1 MTSEQVRPDRE
12 LAAGTPA
19 PDDGAAA
26 GTGSPPR
33 SVADE
38 LLMERRRPGD
48 IFRTIFNSV
57 TDGILIFTPTGR
69 ILEVNRVV
77 CERLGYSRDEL
88 IGMTIAD
95 IDTAATAALFAAR
108 MRLVV
113 DRGFATFEVEHIR
126 KDGTTIPLEVG
137 SRAIEFE
144 GELAILSVQRD
155 ITERRRIQSEADE
168 QRVYIEALLDAI
180 PTPIVAKDTEG
191 RIQQCNSAFLN
202 HWNLT
207 RDQVKGKS
215 IQELGLPYGQQ
226 YRALDEQ
233 VVESGEVLQH
243 EAWLPV
249 ASGPKRMIMTRAPL
263 RQADGQIRGS
273 ITTAFDI
280 TERYLAEQALRQS
293 EERAR
298 TLFEG
303 AGDSVFIAD
312 LTGRL
317 IDVNPTAAQ
326 VLGYTREEML
336 GMGIADVS
344 AQADPELLRNLIDTV
359 LERGHLAFETTHA
372 RRDGTL
378 LPVEVSVTCVELEDR
393 TVLLGIARDI
403 SERKRAE
410 AERTLL
416 ESQLRQAQKMEGI
429 GRLASGI
436 AHDFNNLLT
445 AIGGFAGLAISGL
458 SENDERRRDIE
469 QIQESTHRAAR
480 LVRQLLEFSRVN
492 RVEAKVISPA
502 EVLARLE
509 RMLQPIVGE
518 EIAVGV
524 DTRDCTRN
532 VLADAG
538 QIEQVIVNL
547 VVNACDAM
555 RNGGRLEIRAA
566 DVDVDQEL
574 ALAIGGTPGPNV
586 LIEVTDTG
594 TGMDSETMEHLF
606 EPFFTT
612 KGPGEGTGLGLATVY
627 GIVRNWNGGLR
638 VRSELGRGSTFEV
651 YLPCV
656 DQAPARPE
664 TIRDAPVAG
673 KAGRGRKI
681 LVVEDDEIVRQ
692 LTVRILT
699 GAGYEVVAPTTAPA
713 AVELGRRDRPD
724 LLLTDVIMPTL
735 RGAEVAAELRA
746 AHPDLPVLY
755 MSGYTDRSPDDS
767 GSDQYLAKPFLAE
780 DLLRAVERAM
790 LGELVAD

>member
-1 MTSEQVRPDRE
+1 MAFEQVPPDSE
-12 LAAGTPA
+12 LAAGTA
-19 PDDGAAA
+19 TPDDGASA
-26 GTGSPPR
+26 GPDRPPSR
-33 SVADE
+33 VADA
-38 LLMERRRPGD
+38 MVVERRRPGD

-77 CERLGYSRDEL
+77 CDRLGYSREEL
-88 IGMTIAD
+88 VGMTIAD
-95 IDTAATAALFAAR
+95 IDAARTAALFAER

-113 DRGFATFEVEHIR
+113 DRGYATFEVEHVR

-144 GELAILSVQRD
+144 GEPAILSVQRD
-155 ITERRRIQSEADE
+155 ITERRRIQAEADE

-191 RIQQCNSAFLN
+191 RIQQCNSAFLS

-215 IQELGLPYGQQ
+215 VQELGLPYGRQ
-226 YRALDEQ
+226 YRELDEQ
-233 VVESGEVLQH
+233 VISSGKVLQH

-249 ASGPKRMIMTRAPL
+249 ADGPKRMIMTRAPL
-263 RQADGQIRGS
+263 RQTDGQIRGS

-280 TERYLAEQALRQS
+280 TERYLTEQALRQS

-326 VLGYTREEML
+326 TLGYTRDEL
-336 GMGIADVS
+336 LRMGIADVS
-344 AQADPELLRNLIDTV
+344 AASDPEVLRDLIDTV
-359 LERGHLAFETTHA
+359 LERGHLAFETSHA
-372 RRDGTL
+372 RRDGTVI
-378 LPVEVSVTCVELEDR
+378 PVDVSVTCVELEGR

-410 AERTLL
+410 AERMLL

-445 AIGGFAGLAISGL
+445 AIGGFAGLAITGL
-458 SENDERRRDIE
+458 SEDDERRRDIE
-469 QIQESTHRAAR
+469 QIQEATDRAAR
-480 LVRQLLEFSRVN
+480 LVRQLLEFSRVG
-492 RVEAKVISPA
+492 RVDTRVISPA

-509 RMLQPIVGE
+509 RMLQPLVGE
-518 EIAVGV
+518 EIAVSV
-524 DTRDCTRN
+524 DTRNCSRN

-555 RNGGRLEIRAA
+555 RNGGRLDIRAT
-566 DVDVDQEL
+566 DVDVDQDV
-574 ALAIGGTPGPNV
+574 ALTIGGAPGSHV

-627 GIVRNWNGGLR
+627 GIVRNWSGGLR
-638 VRSELGRGSTFEV
+638 VRSELGHGSTFEV

-656 DQAPARPE
+656 DQAPERPDGS
-664 TIRDAPVAG
+664 RAVPVEG
-673 KAGRGRKI
+673 KAGSGRKI
-681 LVVEDDEIVRQ
+681 LVVEDDEVVRQ
-692 LTVRILT
+692 YTVRVLA
-699 GAGYEVVAPTTAPA
+699 GAGYEVVAPATAPA
-713 AVELGRRDRPD
+713 AVDVGRRDRPD

-735 RGAEVAAELRA
+735 RGAEVAAALRA
-746 AHPDLPVLY
+746 AHPGLPVLY
-755 MSGYTDRSPDDS
+755 MSGYSDRSPDGA
-767 GSDQYLAKPFLAE
+767 GSDHYLPKPFLAE

-790 LGELVAD
+790 LDGLAAD

>member
-1 MTSEQVRPDRE
+1 MASEQVAPDSE
-12 LAAGTPA
+12 LAAGNAT
-19 PDDGAAA
+19 PDDGASADP
-26 GTGSPPR
+26 GSPPG
-33 SVADE
+33 SAADA
-38 LLMERRRPGD
+38 MAVERRRPGD

-57 TDGILIFTPTGR
+57 TDGILIFTATGR
-69 ILEVNRVV
+69 ILEANRVV
-77 CERLGYSRDEL
+77 CDRLGYSRDEL

-95 IDTAATAALFAAR
+95 IDSPATAELFAER

-113 DRGFATFEVEHIR
+113 DRGYATYEVEHVR
-126 KDGTTIPLEVG
+126 KDGTTVPLEVG

-144 GELAILSVQRD
+144 GEPAILSVQRD
-155 ITERRRIQSEADE
+155 ITERRRIQSEADD

-202 HWNLT
+202 HWNLK

-226 YRALDEQ
+226 YRDLDEQ
-233 VVESGEVLQH
+233 VLASGEVLQH

-249 ASGPKRMIMTRAPL
+249 AQGPKRMIMTRAPL
-263 RQADGQIRGS
+263 RQTDGKIRGS

-280 TERYLAEQALRQS
+280 TERYLVEQALRQS

-312 LTGRL
+312 LTGRF
-317 IDVNPTAAQ
+317 IDVNQTAAET
-326 VLGYTREEML
+326 LGYTHDEMVGL
-336 GMGIADVS
+336 GIADVT
-344 AQADPELLRNLIDTV
+344 AATDPELLRNQIDTV
-359 LERGHLAFETTHA
+359 LERGHLAFETVHA
-372 RRDGTL
+372 RRDGTV
-378 LPVEVSVTCVELEDR
+378 LPVEVSVTCVELEGR

-410 AERTLL
+410 AERALL

-458 SENDERRRDIE
+458 SEDDERRRDIE
-469 QIQESTHRAAR
+469 QIQEAADRAAR

-492 RVEAKVISPA
+492 RVETKVISPA

-518 EIAVGV
+518 EIAVSV
-524 DTRDCTRN
+524 HTRNCTWN

-555 RNGGRLEIRAA
+555 RNGGRLDIRAA

-627 GIVRNWNGGLR
+627 GIVRNWSGGLR
-638 VRSELGRGSTFEV
+638 VRSELGHGSTFEV

-656 DQAPARPE
+656 DQAPTQPE
-664 TIRDAPVAG
+664 DNRGAPVEG

-681 LVVEDDEIVRQ
+681 LVVEDDDVVRQ
-692 LTVRILT
+692 FTVRVLA

-713 AVELGRRDRPD
+713 AVEVGRRDRPD

-755 MSGYTDRSPDDS
+755 MSGYTDRSPDGS
-767 GSDQYLAKPFLAE
+767 GSGQYLAKPFLAV

-790 LGELVAD
+790 LDGLVAD